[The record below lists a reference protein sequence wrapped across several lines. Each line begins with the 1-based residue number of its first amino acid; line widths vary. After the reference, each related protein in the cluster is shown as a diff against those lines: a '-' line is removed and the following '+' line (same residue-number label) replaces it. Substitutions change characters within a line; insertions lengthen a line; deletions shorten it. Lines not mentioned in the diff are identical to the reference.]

1 MKTQAVPGVILRM
14 KVQSLGANDGDS
26 VNQDWDYLR
35 CAEFKSGFG
44 LFVPHSSVP
53 PQNTFVL
60 NIIIIN
66 YIKSYQIKYTSK
78 EIARTN
84 QTSKIKKYLEI

>member
-44 LFVPHSSVP
+44 LIMPHSSVP
-53 PQNTFVL
+53 YQNYILL
-60 NIIIIN
+60 NIVIHYKLYKIL
-66 YIKSYQIKYTSK
+66 S
-78 EIARTN
+78 N
-84 QTSKIKKYLEI
+84 QVYFQGNSENQPDI